1 MVRVSLTR
9 GDIMSRLL
17 LVRHGETE
25 LNSAERYWGH
35 SDIKLSTLG
44 FRQAEKLR
52 DRLAA
57 QKIDVVYSSDLQRA
71 LATAKTIASRHQLDV
86 TACAEL
92 REINFGKIEGLNF
105 KEISQLFPEFAAKWK
120 ARRSTNIEFPG
131 GESLDQLNNR
141 VSNFVG
147 RLKKHE
153 AEETVLI
160 VAHAGVLRSLIC
172 QLMEIELRYIYQI
185 RLDLASLSILESY
198 PAGAILSLLNDV
210 SHLRDS

>member
-1 MVRVSLTR
+1 MVGISLTR

-35 SDIKLSTLG
+35 SDIKLSALG
-44 FRQAEKLR
+44 VRQAERLR

-71 LATAKTIASRHQLDV
+71 WATAKTIASRHQLDV
-86 TACAEL
+86 TICAEL

-105 KEISQLFPEFAAKWK
+105 EEISQLFPEFAAKWK

-131 GESLDQLNNR
+131 GESLDQLHSR
-141 VSNFVG
+141 VGNFVS
-147 RLKKHE
+147 RLKQHK
-153 AEETVLI
+153 AEETVLV

-172 QLMEIELRYIYQI
+172 RLMAIELRYIYQI
-185 RLDLASLSILESY
+185 RLDLASLSILETH
-198 PAGAILSLLNDV
+198 PTGATLTLLNDT

>member
-1 MVRVSLTR
+1 
-9 GDIMSRLL
+9 MSRLL
-17 LVRHGETE
+17 LVRHGDTE
-25 LNSAERYWGH
+25 LSSAERYWGH

-44 FRQAEKLR
+44 FRQAERLR
-52 DRLAA
+52 DRLAIE
-57 QKIDVVYSSDLQRA
+57 KIDAIYSSDLQRA

-86 TACAEL
+86 TICAEL

-105 KEISQLFPEFAAKWK
+105 EEISQLFPEFAAKWK
-120 ARRSTNIEFPG
+120 EKRSINLEFPG

-147 RLKKHE
+147 RLKKHK

-185 RLDLASLSILESY
+185 RLDLASLSILETY
-198 PAGAILSLLNDV
+198 PTGAILSLLNDI